1 MDTEAPL
8 SPWSEHGPNLRTW
21 AVPDH
26 SLRWV
31 FGLQW
36 TATLGRRSRQWLFN
50 QLRRQNLR
58 WYASSGPHGE
68 LVGMDMTGRLV
79 FEDGP
84 VFAAA
89 VGYALSRPQ
98 GTHLLRLV
106 VTPAQQW
113 VIAVH
118 QGSVLS
124 HTDCWLDAQAG
135 DALQAGLEQRFS
147 ELVVQTV
154 VWSSESAVTAPLELA
169 FLQATA
175 GESARCRRL
184 RFGVS
189 SEMVVLAMGVV
200 VCLIGA
206 GFMWVSLGWWPQT
219 SEATVPAVQADSEA
233 LMPSVYV
240 HDMRD
245 LEPLWQGLLQLPV
258 DPDGWILQTVDCALI
273 VDAATCRADYLRRR
287 ATTDNVI
294 LGARAPEIWR
304 LKPVSLD
311 RSRFESVVRVA
322 AKQLPVRTAESIDAH
337 ETWLTTLQRQSAIT
351 PNISLG
357 PWQEKKLGAD
367 SFLITLRSAEIS
379 LRLPVRQLSLL
390 QSWSLPVFWQS
401 VRLDVMPSATVDQHN
416 SYLMLYLK
424 GELRALKS
432 SAS

>member
-1 MDTEAPL
+1 MDTEAPV

-58 WYASSGPHGE
+58 WYASSGPYGE

-106 VTPAQQW
+106 VTPLQQW
-113 VIAVH
+113 VVGVH

-124 HTDCWLDAQAG
+124 HTDCWMDAQAG

-154 VWSSESAVTAPLELA
+154 FWSSENAVTAPLELA
-169 FLQATA
+169 FLHVAA

-189 SEMVVLAMGVV
+189 GATVVLALGVM
-200 VCLIGA
+200 VCMLGA
-206 GFMWVSLGWWPQT
+206 GFMLVSLGWLPQT
-219 SEATVPAVQADSEA
+219 NEAAVPPTPADADA

-240 HDMRD
+240 HDMRALD
-245 LEPLWQGLLQLPV
+245 SLWQGLLQLPV
-258 DPDGWILQTVDCALI
+258 DPDGWLLQTVDCALI
-273 VDAATCRADYLRRR
+273 GDTASCRADYLRRR
-287 ATTDNVI
+287 ATTDNGI
-294 LGARAPEIWR
+294 LSARAPEIWR

-311 RSRFESVVRVA
+311 LSRFESVVRVA
-322 AKQLPVRTAESIDAH
+322 AKQLPVRSAVAIDGH
-337 ETWLTTLQRQSAIT
+337 DKWLTILQRQSAIT

-357 PWQEKKLGAD
+357 AWQEKKLGAD
-367 SFLITLRSAEIS
+367 SFSITLRSAEIS

-401 VRLDVMPSATVDQHN
+401 VRLDVVPSATVDQHN
-416 SYLMLYLK
+416 SYLMLNLK